1 MTDLQQLSAENR
13 ALRARLEA
21 VQERQAAG
29 RLANYQAHHDLV
41 TRLPNRTLLDDRLNT
56 AIAEARRNGRK
67 LAVMF
72 LDLDGF
78 KAVNDSLGHD
88 LGDRM
93 LKAVAER
100 MQGCV
105 RLSDTLA
112 RYGGDEFAL
121 LLPDVRARE
130 DAAAIAG
137 KILGS
142 LDDEFL
148 IAGRRLNV
156 GASIGI
162 ALYPEA
168 GDLGETLIR
177 RADIAM
183 YHVKSEGKNAYRF
196 FSEEM
201 DPARLG
207 HLATDREL
215 HAGLIRGE
223 LDVHYLPRVSLATGR
238 ITTLEARWL
247 WRHPER
253 GPVGPGDIVA
263 AHAGGESM
271 AAVDDFLR
279 RQAFQQTA
287 EWRRGVAPDLAV
299 AVNLPAARLGRT
311 EFVEHFLGDL
321 LSAGLDAD
329 AVSVEIEENALM
341 EAGDAIATGIASLND
356 RGVRLVASEFGAG
369 FSSLRNLGRLAL
381 LGLKL
386 APVLIRDVEPGA
398 PDGERTI
405 AAIAAAAREFGL
417 ELFASGVKTP
427 EQLAVLRSCG
437 FSEADGPVF
446 SDAVPA
452 REVEGLLTLAP
463 FASVVGV

>member
-1 MTDLQQLSAENR
+1 MQELTAENR
-13 ALRARLEA
+13 ALRARLEDA
-21 VQERQAAG
+21 EERKAAD

-41 TRLPNRTLLDDRLNT
+41 TKLPNRTLLQDRLDA
-56 AIAEARRNGRK
+56 AIAEARRSRSK

-88 LGDRM
+88 LGDRL

-100 MQGCV
+100 MQGCI

-130 DAAAIAG
+130 DAASVAG

-148 IAGRRLNV
+148 IAGRRLSV
-156 GASIGI
+156 GASIGV
-162 ALYPEA
+162 ALYPES
-168 GDLGETLIR
+168 GDQAETLIR

-183 YHVKSEGKNAYRF
+183 YHVKSKGKNAYRF
-196 FSEEM
+196 FSEDM
-201 DPARLG
+201 DPAHSG
-207 HLATDREL
+207 HLATHREL

-223 LDVHYLPRVSLATGR
+223 LDVHYLPRVSLVTGR
-238 ITTLEARWL
+238 ITTLEAGWL

-271 AAVDDFLR
+271 AAVDDFLH

-311 EFVEHFLGDL
+311 EFVEHLLGDL

-341 EAGDAIATGIASLND
+341 EAVDAIAPGIAFLND
-356 RGVRLVASEFGAG
+356 RGIRVVASEFGAG
-369 FSSLRNLGRLAL
+369 FSSLRYLGRLAL
-381 LGLKL
+381 AGLKL
-386 APVLIRDVEPGA
+386 APVLMRDVEPGA
-398 PDGERTI
+398 ADGERTI

-417 ELFASGVKTP
+417 ELCASGVETP
-427 EQLAVLRSCG
+427 EQLALLRSCE
-437 FSEADGPVF
+437 FSEAGGPVF

-452 REVEGLLTLAP
+452 REIEGLLTRAP